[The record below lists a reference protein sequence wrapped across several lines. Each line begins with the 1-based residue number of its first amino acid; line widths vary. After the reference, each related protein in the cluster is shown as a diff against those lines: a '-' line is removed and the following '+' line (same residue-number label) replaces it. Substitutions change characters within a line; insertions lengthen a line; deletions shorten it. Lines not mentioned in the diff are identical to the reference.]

1 MYTVVLLAKETMGQM
16 ALESLEYVVERLYVA
31 FEVATNFGHIAFE
44 SFTYELDA
52 YVAALLAKAAVLDV
66 LLRNTSVNVD
76 ALMMMLEVARIV
88 PVTSR
93 VYVGL
98 GLRIPTFPPP
108 PWTMNDPPT
117 TLGRSMLRDA
127 TPPRLRGP

>member
-1 MYTVVLLAKETMGQM
+1 MDVAELLPDADVNALLAYTAVLLAKTA
-16 ALESLEYVVERLYVA
+16 ALE
-31 FEVATNFGHIAFE
+31 
-44 SFTYELDA
+44 A
-52 YVAALLAKAAVLDV
+52 YVDRDAVALREV
-66 LLRNTSVNVD
+66 SVNVV

>member
-1 MYTVVLLAKETMGQM
+1 LDEYTVVLLAKETIGQ
-16 ALESLEYVVERLYVA
+16 
-31 FEVATNFGHIAFE
+31 IAFE
-44 SFTYELDA
+44 SFA
-52 YVAALLAKAAVLDV
+52 YVEFRETTALEAYAADDAVAFREV
-66 LLRNTSVNVD
+66 SVNVD
-76 ALMMMLEVARIV
+76 ALMMMLDVARIV